1 MERRDARPPLEA
13 GERLDHL
20 LTQDLK
26 IIQSPEVFSF
36 SLDAV
41 LLARWAGVP
50 ARGRILD
57 LCAGNGVVPLL
68 LATRTAAA
76 IDGVEIQPRLADM
89 ARRSVALN
97 GLEDRITII
106 EADLREWS
114 KRPEARGVYDA
125 ITINPP
131 YLPRGSGDL
140 KENPYKAMAR
150 HEIGCTL
157 EDAAAAC
164 AAAVRSGGRVA
175 MVHRPSRLADI
186 VEALRRHR
194 LEPKRMRFVHP
205 KREAE
210 ANIVLIESLKDGK
223 PELRLEPPLIV
234 YEPDGRDTDEL
245 LHIFY
250 GRKTELAGVAAAA
263 EEEQA

>member
-1 MERRDARPPLEA
+1 MNRPDAQPMLEP

-41 LLARWAGVP
+41 LLARYAGVP
-50 ARGRILD
+50 ARGRVLD
-57 LCAGNGVVPLL
+57 LCTGNGVVPLL
-68 LATRTAAA
+68 LTTRTAAS
-76 IDGVEIQPRLADM
+76 IDGVEIQPKLADM

-114 KRPEARGVYDA
+114 KRADVRGAYDA
-125 ITINPP
+125 VTINPP
-131 YLPRGSGDL
+131 YLPRGSGEY
-140 KENPYKAMAR
+140 KENIHKAMAR

-157 EDAAAAC
+157 DDAAAAC
-164 AAAVRSGGRVA
+164 AAAVKSGGRVT

-186 VEALRRHR
+186 IETLRRHR
-194 LEPKRMRFVHP
+194 LEPKRMRLVHP

-210 ANIVLIESLKDGK
+210 ANIVLIESLKDGR

-234 YEPDGRDTDEL
+234 YEPDGRYTDEL

-250 GRKTELAGVAAAA
+250 GRKTELAGVSAAA
-263 EEEQA
+263 EEERT

>member
-1 MERRDARPPLEA
+1 MNRPDAQPPLED

-50 ARGRILD
+50 AKGRVLD
-57 LCAGNGVVPLL
+57 LCTGNGVVPLL
-68 LATRTAAA
+68 LTTRTAAS

-89 ARRSVALN
+89 ARRSVAIN
-97 GLEDRITII
+97 GLGDRITII
-106 EADLREWS
+106 EADLREWA
-114 KRPEARGVYDA
+114 KRPEARGAYDA
-125 ITINPP
+125 VTINPP
-131 YLPRGSGDL
+131 YLPRGTGDL

-150 HEIGCTL
+150 HEIACTL
-157 EDAAAAC
+157 DDAAAAC
-164 AAAVRSGGRVA
+164 AAAVRSGGRVT

-186 VEALRRHR
+186 IGTLRRHR
-194 LEPKRMRFVHP
+194 LEPKRMRLVHP
-205 KREAE
+205 RREAE
-210 ANIVLIESLKDGK
+210 ANIVLIETLKDGR
-223 PELRLEPPLIV
+223 PELRVEPPLIV
-234 YEPDGRDTDEL
+234 YEPDGRYTDEL

-250 GRKTELAGVAAAA
+250 GRKTELAGVAEA
-263 EEEQA
+263 EEERT